1 MSTIYSVIRAETPE
15 QIQECYNVRI
25 KVFVHEQ
32 QIPLE
37 LEIDEYDPKC
47 LHWLASALDTSQE
60 QSRLPLG
67 TIRLY
72 RLPNTSIGKLGRL
85 AVDLS
90 ARGLGLGRKLVETM
104 EEDAKQSGITFIDV
118 HSQVDKRTFYEKLG
132 YHVVDDEVFVED
144 GIDHIKMGK
153 SLI

>member
-1 MSTIYSVIRAETPE
+1 
-15 QIQECYNVRI
+15 
-25 KVFVHEQ
+25 
-32 QIPLE
+32 
-37 LEIDEYDPKC
+37 
-47 LHWLASALDTSQE
+47 LDTSQE